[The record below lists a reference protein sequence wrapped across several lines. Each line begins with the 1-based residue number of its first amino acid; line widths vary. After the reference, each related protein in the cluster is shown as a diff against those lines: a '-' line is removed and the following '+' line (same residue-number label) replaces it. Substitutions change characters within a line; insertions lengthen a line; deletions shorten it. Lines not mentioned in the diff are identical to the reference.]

1 MELRHLRYF
10 VAVAEEMNFRRAAE
24 RLHIAI
30 PPLSVQIRNL
40 ERELGVD
47 LFSRAGRNIQ
57 ITDAGRAFLKHSRE
71 TLAHANR
78 GMDVARRA
86 AGGEIGHLAIGYNT
100 PAEFRIFPKIV
111 PAFRKKYPDIHLNFR
126 QLENSQII
134 EAMRRDELD
143 LGFLCLPISSGEFES
158 LELIKEPLVAVVP
171 ADHALASADT
181 VSIKD
186 LTRQPLILFPRVL
199 DPESYTQIEQLFL
212 RAGASMS
219 PVYELENA
227 LSMMNFVAMGIGCS
241 ILPDYARRIVVE
253 GIVYKPLRP
262 RNIVKTLALI
272 RKRKHHGSLVDAL
285 YDFTAQH
292 LNEVDQRVK

>member
-40 ERELGVD
+40 EREIGVD
-47 LFSRAGRNIQ
+47 LFSRAGRSIQ
-57 ITDAGRAFLKHSRE
+57 ITDAGRAFLKHSRD
-71 TLAHANR
+71 TLTHANR
-78 GMDVARRA
+78 SVAVARRA
-86 AGGEIGHLAIGYNT
+86 AGGEIGNLAIGYNT

-111 PAFRKKYPDIHLNFR
+111 PAFHKKYPDIHLNFR

-134 EAMRRDELD
+134 EALRRDELD
-143 LGFLCLPISSGEFES
+143 LGFLCLPIPTGEFES
-158 LELIKEPLVAVVP
+158 QELTKEPLVAVVP
-171 ADHALASADT
+171 ADHPFASRQS

-186 LTRQPLILFPRVL
+186 LTTQPLILFPRIL
-199 DPESYTQIEQLFL
+199 DPESYTQIEQLFM
-212 RAGASMS
+212 RAGASMN
-219 PVYELENA
+219 PVYELENS

-241 ILPDYARRIVVE
+241 ILPDYARRIRVE

-262 RNIVKTLALI
+262 RNIIKTLALI
-272 RKRKHHGSLVDAL
+272 RKRKRRGALVDMF
-285 YDFTAQH
+285 YDFTAQN
-292 LNEVDQRVK
+292 LGELDPKPK